1 MIFVSYNEYIK
12 PLFIKLLKKK
22 KNFNRYTTFLI
33 MYWKKIEYD
42 LDVAHSKSCK
52 IEISKHSLNKY
63 INKSTTPNKEFNP
76 GRSSFNNCARDI
88 AIIYT
93 PYYKPVASL

>member
-52 IEISKHSLNKY
+52 IEINNSECELKTANISTLHGCK
-63 INKSTTPNKEFNP
+63 INK
-76 GRSSFNNCARDI
+76 RI
-88 AIIYT
+88 H
-93 PYYKPVASL
+93 